1 MSLQPGGRTSS
12 FSDGALAQSPA
23 SRIHSIQEGAGREG
37 FKPSS
42 TLDENQI
49 FTTANGQSEADRSRQ
64 PLKGPGFST
73 NGLSDSTFQS
83 RLWLGSAPRT
93 FGGK

>member
-1 MSLQPGGRTSS
+1 MSAQPTGRSSS
-12 FSDGALAQSPA
+12 FSEGALSQAPLSN
-23 SRIHSIQEGAGREG
+23 IHSMQEGAGHEG
-37 FKPSS
+37 FKPTSI
-42 TLDENQI
+42 LEENHL
-49 FTTANGQSEADRSRQ
+49 FAAANGMSAADRARQ
-64 PLKGPGFST
+64 PIKGPGFST

>member
-1 MSLQPGGRTSS
+1 MSVQPGGRSAS

-23 SRIHSIQEGAGREG
+23 ARFHSMQEGAGREG
-37 FKPSS
+37 FKPTS
-42 TLDENQI
+42 TLEENQI
-49 FTTANGQSEADRSRQ
+49 FTSANGMSETDRSRQ
-64 PLKGPGFST
+64 PVKGPGFST